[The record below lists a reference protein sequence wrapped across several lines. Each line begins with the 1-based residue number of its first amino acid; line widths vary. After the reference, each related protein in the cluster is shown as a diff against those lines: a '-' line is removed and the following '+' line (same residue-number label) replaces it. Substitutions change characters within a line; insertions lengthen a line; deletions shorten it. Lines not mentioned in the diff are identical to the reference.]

1 MSNAPYNPQI
11 SCYHKDVIMDAQA
24 YARKLQYRASHRG
37 TREADAMVG
46 GFYAHYSADW
56 SADDYAWFERLLEE
70 QDVDIMA
77 WGLRT
82 QEPPVDFRGPM
93 MDLLQRLDFIS
104 LPVGLA
110 PQD

>member
-1 MSNAPYNPQI
+1 
-11 SCYHKDVIMDAQA
+11 MDAEA

-46 GFYAHYSADW
+46 GFFARYSSEW
-56 SADDYAWFERLLEE
+56 SEAEYAWFERLLEE

-82 QEPPVDFRGPM
+82 QEPPAEFQGPM

-104 LPVGLA
+104 LPAGLA
-110 PQD
+110 SQD